1 MYCMILCLFFI
12 FVFLKNKKMCM
23 NEKLI
28 MKNVKGFNIVYMYLL
43 KGNF

>member
-1 MYCMILCLFFI
+1 MILCLFFI
-12 FVFLKNKKMCM
+12 FVFLKNKKKMCM

-28 MKNVKGFNIVYMYLL
+28 MKNVKCFNIVYMYLL